1 MVMKQILL
9 LLTLLSLT
17 IVCGQ
22 HTSGGYKL
30 SLSQYGLK
38 GKVKT
43 LIEYNEYSSSK
54 RYNFNKKGQLVS
66 YQSYN
71 SKGKKVKEI
80 MFEYTDDG
88 KLKTMKSDES
98 LSVFTQLPNNVVQEA
113 VTINISGIKAG
124 ENYLYTYDNKGN
136 LLSKERK
143 AKGSYEGINYKELY
157 EYDSAGRLL
166 VKKYDLAYMKNR
178 KDSFGGNYNEKDN
191 MEVYQYDI
199 NGQLIKHTQYDSY
212 GEIEL
217 IENYKNGV
225 LVDEQKYL
233 SGNFRERTKYIYNNT
248 THQIKEEHYIGETDI
263 KPSFVRVYQLTYDKM
278 ENLILKALI
287 VEELSGE
294 VKDFKGND
302 IQIEEKR
309 EIEYYP

>member
-9 LLTLLSLT
+9 LLIFLSLT
-17 IVCGQ
+17 TVCGQ
-22 HTSGGYKL
+22 HTSGEYKL

-43 LIEYNEYSSSK
+43 LIEYKEYGSST
-54 RYNFNKKGQLVS
+54 RYYFNKKEQLVS
-66 YQSYN
+66 CQSYN
-71 SKGKKVKEI
+71 NKGEKIKEI

-88 KLKTMKSDES
+88 KLKKRKSDES

-124 ENYLYTYDNKGN
+124 ETYLYTYDNKGN
-136 LLSKERK
+136 LLFKERK

-178 KDSFGGNYNEKDN
+178 KDSFGGSYSEKDN
-191 MEVYQYDI
+191 MEVYQYDT
-199 NGQLIKHTQYDSY
+199 NGQLIKHTQYDTD
-212 GEIEL
+212 GKIEL
-217 IENYKNGV
+217 IEDYKGGV
-225 LVDEQKYL
+225 LVSKQEYIL
-233 SGNFRERTKYIYNNT
+233 GNFRERTKYIYNNT

-278 ENLILKALI
+278 GNLILKALI
-287 VEELSGE
+287 AEESSGK
-294 VKDFKGND
+294 VKNFKGND

>member
-1 MVMKQILL
+1 MKQTLL
-9 LLTLLSLT
+9 LLIFLSLT
-17 IVCGQ
+17 IVRGQ
-22 HTSGGYKL
+22 HTSGGYKPFL
-30 SLSQYGLK
+30 NQYGLK

-43 LIEYNEYSSSK
+43 LIEYNEYGSST
-54 RYNFNKKGQLVS
+54 RYYFNKKGQLVS
-66 YQSYN
+66 YQMYSSDGN
-71 SKGKKVKEI
+71 KVKEI

-178 KDSFGGNYNEKDN
+178 KNSFGGNYNEKDN
-191 MEVYQYDI
+191 MEVYQYDT
-199 NGQLIKHTQYDSY
+199 NGQLIKYTQYDTD
-212 GEIEL
+212 GKIEL
-217 IENYKNGV
+217 IEDYKGGV
-225 LVDEQKYL
+225 LVSKQEYIL
-233 SGNFRERTKYIYNNT
+233 GNFRERTKYIYNNT

-263 KPSFVRVYQLTYDKM
+263 KPSFERVYQLTYDKM
-278 ENLILKALI
+278 GNLILKVLI
-287 VEELSGE
+287 AEESSGK
-294 VKDFKGND
+294 VKKNKGED
-302 IQIEEKR
+302 IQIGEKR
-309 EIEYYP
+309 ELEYYP

>member
-1 MVMKQILL
+1 
-9 LLTLLSLT
+9 
-17 IVCGQ
+17 
-22 HTSGGYKL
+22 
-30 SLSQYGLK
+30 
-38 GKVKT
+38 
-43 LIEYNEYSSSK
+43 
-54 RYNFNKKGQLVS
+54 
-66 YQSYN
+66 
-71 SKGKKVKEI
+71 

-88 KLKTMKSDES
+88 KLKKRKSDES

-143 AKGSYEGINYKELY
+143 AKGSYDGINYKELY

-178 KDSFGGNYNEKDN
+178 KDSFGGNYNEKDS
-191 MEVYQYDI
+191 MEVYQYDT
-199 NGQLIKHTQYDSY
+199 NGQLIKHTQYDTD
-212 GEIEL
+212 GKIEL
-217 IENYKNGV
+217 IEDYQGGV
-225 LVDEQKYL
+225 LVSKQEYIL
-233 SGNFRERTKYIYNNT
+233 GNFRERTKYIYNNT

-278 ENLILKALI
+278 GNLILKALI
-287 VEELSGE
+287 AEESSGK
-294 VKDFKGND
+294 VKNFKGND

-309 EIEYYP
+309 QIEYYP

>member
-1 MVMKQILL
+1 MKQTLL
-9 LLTLLSLT
+9 LLMFLSLT
-17 IVCGQ
+17 IVLGQ
-22 HTSGGYKL
+22 HTSGGYKPFL
-30 SLSQYGLK
+30 NQYGLK

-43 LIEYNEYSSSK
+43 LIEYNEYGSST
-54 RYNFNKKGQLVS
+54 RYYFNKKGQLVS
-66 YQSYN
+66 YQTYS
-71 SKGKKVKEI
+71 SDGSKVKEI

-98 LSVFTQLPNNVVQEA
+98 LSVFTQLPNNVLQET
-113 VTINISGIKAG
+113 VTVNISGIKAG
-124 ENYLYTYDNKGN
+124 ETYLYTYDSKGN

-143 AKGSYEGINYKELY
+143 AKGGYDGINYKELY

-166 VKKYDLAYMKNR
+166 VKKYDLAYMKKR

-191 MEVYQYDI
+191 MEVYQYDT
-199 NGQLIKHTQYDSY
+199 NRQLKKHTQYDTD
-212 GEIEL
+212 GKIEL
-217 IENYKNGV
+217 IEDYKGGV
-225 LVDEQKYL
+225 LVSKQEYIL
-233 SGNFRERTKYIYNNT
+233 GNFRGRTKYIYNNT

-278 ENLILKALI
+278 GNLILKALI
-287 VEELSGE
+287 AEESSGK
-294 VKDFKGND
+294 VKKFKGND

>member
-1 MVMKQILL
+1 MKQTLL
-9 LLTLLSLT
+9 LLMFLSLT
-17 IVCGQ
+17 IVRGQ
-22 HTSGGYKL
+22 HTSGGYKPFL
-30 SLSQYGLK
+30 NQYGLK

-43 LIEYNEYSSSK
+43 LIEYNEYGSST
-54 RYNFNKKGQLVS
+54 RYYFNKKGQLVR
-66 YQSYN
+66 YQTYSSDGN
-71 SKGKKVKEI
+71 KVKEI

-98 LSVFTQLPNNVVQEA
+98 LSVFTQLPDNVVQETLT
-113 VTINISGIKAG
+113 VNMSDIKAG
-124 ENYLYTYDNKGN
+124 ETYLYTYDSKGN

-143 AKGSYEGINYKELY
+143 AKRGYDGINYKELY
-157 EYDSAGRLL
+157 EYDSTGRLL

-191 MEVYQYDI
+191 MEVYQYDT

-248 THQIKEEHYIGETDI
+248 THQIKEEYYIGETDI

-278 ENLILKALI
+278 GNLILKALI
-287 VEELSGE
+287 AEESSGK
-294 VKDFKGND
+294 VKNFKGND

-309 EIEYYP
+309 ELEYYP

>member
-1 MVMKQILL
+1 MTMKQTLL
-9 LLTLLSLT
+9 LLMFLSLT
-17 IVCGQ
+17 IVRGQ
-22 HTSGGYKL
+22 HTSGGYKPFL
-30 SLSQYGLK
+30 NQYGLK

-43 LIEYNEYSSSK
+43 LIEYNEYGSST
-54 RYNFNKKGQLVS
+54 RYYFNKKGQLVS
-66 YQSYN
+66 YQTYS
-71 SKGKKVKEI
+71 SDGSKVKEI

-98 LSVFTQLPNNVVQEA
+98 LSVFTQLPDNVVQETLT
-113 VTINISGIKAG
+113 VNMSDIKAG
-124 ENYLYTYDNKGN
+124 ETYLYTYDSKGN

-143 AKGSYEGINYKELY
+143 AKRGYDGINYKELY
-157 EYDSAGRLL
+157 EYDSTGRLL

-191 MEVYQYDI
+191 MEVYQYDT

-248 THQIKEEHYIGETDI
+248 THQIKEEYYIGETDI

-278 ENLILKALI
+278 GNLILKALI
-287 VEELSGE
+287 AEESSGK
-294 VKDFKGND
+294 VKNFKGND

-309 EIEYYP
+309 ELEYYP

>member
-1 MVMKQILL
+1 MKQTLL
-9 LLTLLSLT
+9 LLIFLSLT
-17 IVCGQ
+17 IVRGQ
-22 HTSGGYKL
+22 HTSGGYKPFL
-30 SLSQYGLK
+30 NQYGLK

-43 LIEYNEYSSSK
+43 LIEYNEYGSST
-54 RYNFNKKGQLVS
+54 RYYFNKKGQLVS
-66 YQSYN
+66 YQTYSSDGN
-71 SKGKKVKEI
+71 KVKEI

-178 KDSFGGNYNEKDN
+178 KNSFGGNYNEKDS
-191 MEVYQYDI
+191 MEVYQYDT
-199 NGQLIKHTQYDSY
+199 NGQLIKYTQYDTD
-212 GEIEL
+212 GKIEL
-217 IENYKNGV
+217 IEDYKG
-225 LVDEQKYL
+225 EISIRSKE
-233 SGNFRERTKYIYNNT
+233 GKGT
-248 THQIKEEHYIGETDI
+248 TLMI
-263 KPSFVRVYQLTYDKM
+263 
-278 ENLILKALI
+278 ILPT
-287 VEELSGE
+287 
-294 VKDFKGND
+294 NM
-302 IQIEEKR
+302 
-309 EIEYYP
+309 

>member
-1 MVMKQILL
+1 MKQTLL
-9 LLTLLSLT
+9 LLIFLSLT
-17 IVCGQ
+17 IVRGQ
-22 HTSGGYKL
+22 HTSGGYKPFL
-30 SLSQYGLK
+30 NQYGLK

-43 LIEYNEYSSSK
+43 LIEYNEYGSST
-54 RYNFNKKGQLVS
+54 RYYFNKKGQLVS
-66 YQSYN
+66 YQMYSSDGN
-71 SKGKKVKEI
+71 KVKEI

-178 KDSFGGNYNEKDN
+178 KNSFGGNYNEKDS
-191 MEVYQYDI
+191 MEVYQYDT
-199 NGQLIKHTQYDSY
+199 NGQLIKYTQYDTD
-212 GEIEL
+212 GKIEL
-217 IENYKNGV
+217 IEDYKGGV
-225 LVDEQKYL
+225 LVSKQEYIL
-233 SGNFRERTKYIYNNT
+233 GNFRERTKYIYNNT

-263 KPSFVRVYQLTYDKM
+263 KPSFERVYQLTYDKM
-278 ENLILKALI
+278 GNLILKVLI
-287 VEELSGE
+287 AEESSGK
-294 VKDFKGND
+294 VKNFKGND

-309 EIEYYP
+309 ELEYYP

>member
-1 MVMKQILL
+1 MKQTLL
-9 LLTLLSLT
+9 LLIFLSLT
-17 IVCGQ
+17 IVRGQ
-22 HTSGGYKL
+22 HTSGGYKPFL
-30 SLSQYGLK
+30 NQYGLK

-43 LIEYNEYSSSK
+43 LIEYNEYGSST
-54 RYNFNKKGQLVS
+54 RYYFNKKGQLVS
-66 YQSYN
+66 YQTYSSDGN
-71 SKGKKVKEI
+71 KVKEI

-178 KDSFGGNYNEKDN
+178 KDSFGGSYSEKDN
-191 MEVYQYDI
+191 MEVYQYDT
-199 NGQLIKHTQYDSY
+199 NGQLIKHTQYDTD
-212 GEIEL
+212 GKIEL
-217 IENYKNGV
+217 IEDYKGGV
-225 LVDEQKYL
+225 LVSKQEYIL
-233 SGNFRERTKYIYNNT
+233 GNFRGRTKYIYDNT
-248 THQIKEEHYIGETDI
+248 THRIKEEHYIGETDI

-278 ENLILKALI
+278 GNLILKALI
-287 VEELSGE
+287 AEESSGK
-294 VKDFKGND
+294 VKKNKGED
-302 IQIEEKR
+302 IQIGEKR
-309 EIEYYP
+309 ELEYYP

>member
-1 MVMKQILL
+1 MKQTLL
-9 LLTLLSLT
+9 LLIFLSLT
-17 IVCGQ
+17 IVRGQ
-22 HTSGGYKL
+22 HTSGGYKPFL
-30 SLSQYGLK
+30 NQYGLK

-43 LIEYNEYSSSK
+43 LIEYKEYGSST
-54 RYNFNKKGQLVS
+54 RYYFNKKEQLVS
-66 YQSYN
+66 CQSYN
-71 SKGKKVKEI
+71 NKGEKIKEI

-88 KLKTMKSDES
+88 KLKKRKSDES

-124 ENYLYTYDNKGN
+124 ETYLYTYDNKGN

-178 KDSFGGNYNEKDN
+178 KDSFGGSYSEKDN
-191 MEVYQYDI
+191 MEVYQYDT
-199 NGQLIKHTQYDSY
+199 NGQLKKHTQYDTD
-212 GEIEL
+212 GKIEL
-217 IENYKNGV
+217 IEDYKGGV
-225 LVDEQKYL
+225 LVSKQEYIL
-233 SGNFRERTKYIYNNT
+233 GNFRERTKYIYNNT

-278 ENLILKALI
+278 GNLILKALI
-287 VEELSGE
+287 AEESSGK
-294 VKDFKGND
+294 VKNFKGND

>member
-1 MVMKQILL
+1 MKQILL

-88 KLKTMKSDES
+88 KLKMMKSDES
-98 LSVFTQLPNNVVQEA
+98 LSVFTQLPDNVVQET
-113 VTINISGIKAG
+113 VTVNISGIKAG
-124 ENYLYTYDNKGN
+124 EIYLYTYDSKGN

-143 AKGSYEGINYKELY
+143 AKGDYDGINYKELY

>member
-1 MVMKQILL
+1 MKQTLL
-9 LLTLLSLT
+9 LLMFLSLT
-17 IVCGQ
+17 IVRGQ
-22 HTSGGYKL
+22 HTSGGYKPFL
-30 SLSQYGLK
+30 NQYGLK
-38 GKVKT
+38 GKVKM
-43 LIEYNEYSSSK
+43 LIEYNEYGSST
-54 RYNFNKKGQLVS
+54 RYYFNKKGQLVS
-66 YQSYN
+66 YQTYSSDGN
-71 SKGKKVKEI
+71 KVKEI

-98 LSVFTQLPNNVVQEA
+98 LSVFTQLPDNVVQETLT
-113 VTINISGIKAG
+113 VNISGIKAG
-124 ENYLYTYDNKGN
+124 ETYLYTYDSKGN

-143 AKGSYEGINYKELY
+143 AKGGYDGINYKELY
-157 EYDSAGRLL
+157 EYDSTGRLL

-191 MEVYQYDI
+191 MEVYQYDT

-217 IENYKNGV
+217 IENYKNSV

-248 THQIKEEHYIGETDI
+248 THQIKEEYYIGETDI

-278 ENLILKALI
+278 GNLILKALI
-287 VEELSGE
+287 AEESSGK
-294 VKDFKGND
+294 VKNFKGND

-309 EIEYYP
+309 ELEYYP

>member
-1 MVMKQILL
+1 MKQTLL
-9 LLTLLSLT
+9 LLIFLSLT
-17 IVCGQ
+17 IVRGQ
-22 HTSGGYKL
+22 HTSGGYKPFL
-30 SLSQYGLK
+30 NQYGLK

-43 LIEYNEYSSSK
+43 LIEYNEYGSST
-54 RYNFNKKGQLVS
+54 RYYFNKKGQLVS
-66 YQSYN
+66 YQTYSSDGN
-71 SKGKKVKEI
+71 KVKEI

-178 KDSFGGNYNEKDN
+178 KNSFGGNYNEKDS
-191 MEVYQYDI
+191 MEVYQYDT
-199 NGQLIKHTQYDSY
+199 NGQLIKYTQYDTD
-212 GEIEL
+212 GKIEL
-217 IENYKNGV
+217 IEDYKGGV
-225 LVDEQKYL
+225 LVSKQEYIL
-233 SGNFRERTKYIYNNT
+233 GNFRERTKYIYNNT

-263 KPSFVRVYQLTYDKM
+263 KPSFERVYQLTYDKM
-278 ENLILKALI
+278 GNLILKVLI
-287 VEELSGE
+287 AEESSGK
-294 VKDFKGND
+294 VKKNKGED
-302 IQIEEKR
+302 IQIGEKR
-309 EIEYYP
+309 ELE

>member
-1 MVMKQILL
+1 MKQTLL
-9 LLTLLSLT
+9 LLMFLSLT
-17 IVCGQ
+17 IVRGQ
-22 HTSGGYKL
+22 HTSGGYKPFL
-30 SLSQYGLK
+30 NQYGLK

-43 LIEYNEYSSSK
+43 LIEYNEYGSST
-54 RYNFNKKGQLVS
+54 RYYFNKKGQLVS
-66 YQSYN
+66 YQTYSSDGN
-71 SKGKKVKEI
+71 KVKEI

-98 LSVFTQLPNNVVQEA
+98 LSVFTQLPDNVVQETLT
-113 VTINISGIKAG
+113 VNMSDIKAG
-124 ENYLYTYDNKGN
+124 ETYLYTYDSKGN

-143 AKGSYEGINYKELY
+143 AKRGYDGINYKELY
-157 EYDSAGRLL
+157 EYDSTGRLL

-191 MEVYQYDI
+191 MEVYQYDT

-278 ENLILKALI
+278 GNLILKALI
-287 VEELSGE
+287 AEESSGK
-294 VKDFKGND
+294 VKNFKGND

-309 EIEYYP
+309 ELEYYP

>member
-1 MVMKQILL
+1 MKQTLL
-9 LLTLLSLT
+9 LLIFLSLT
-17 IVCGQ
+17 IVRGQ
-22 HTSGGYKL
+22 HTSGGYKPFL
-30 SLSQYGLK
+30 NQYGLK

-43 LIEYNEYSSSK
+43 LIEYNEYGSST
-54 RYNFNKKGQLVS
+54 RYYFNKKGQLVS
-66 YQSYN
+66 YQTYSSDGN
-71 SKGKKVKEI
+71 KIKEI

-178 KDSFGGNYNEKDN
+178 KNSFGGNYNEKDS
-191 MEVYQYDI
+191 MEVYQYDT
-199 NGQLIKHTQYDSY
+199 NGQLIKYTQYDTD
-212 GEIEL
+212 GKIEL
-217 IENYKNGV
+217 IEDYKGGV
-225 LVDEQKYL
+225 LVSKQEYIL
-233 SGNFRERTKYIYNNT
+233 GNFRERTKYIYNNT

-263 KPSFVRVYQLTYDKM
+263 KPSFERVYQLTYDKM
-278 ENLILKALI
+278 GNLILKVLI
-287 VEELSGE
+287 AEESSGK
-294 VKDFKGND
+294 VKKNKGED
-302 IQIEEKR
+302 IQIGEKR
-309 EIEYYP
+309 ELEYYP

>member
-1 MVMKQILL
+1 MKQTLL
-9 LLTLLSLT
+9 LLIFLSLT
-17 IVCGQ
+17 IVRGQ
-22 HTSGGYKL
+22 HTSGGYKPFL
-30 SLSQYGLK
+30 NQYGLK

-43 LIEYNEYSSSK
+43 LIEYNEYGSST
-54 RYNFNKKGQLVS
+54 RYYFNKKGQLVS
-66 YQSYN
+66 YQTYSSDGN
-71 SKGKKVKEI
+71 KVKEI

-178 KDSFGGNYNEKDN
+178 KDSFGGSYSEKDN
-191 MEVYQYDI
+191 MEVYQYDT
-199 NGQLIKHTQYDSY
+199 NGQLIKHTQYDTD
-212 GEIEL
+212 GKIEL
-217 IENYKNGV
+217 IEDYKGGV
-225 LVDEQKYL
+225 LVSKQEYIL
-233 SGNFRERTKYIYNNT
+233 GNFRGRTKYIYNNT
-248 THQIKEEHYIGETDI
+248 THRIKEEHYIGETDI

-278 ENLILKALI
+278 GNLILKALI
-287 VEELSGE
+287 AEESSGK
-294 VKDFKGND
+294 VKKNKGED
-302 IQIEEKR
+302 IQIGEKR
-309 EIEYYP
+309 ELEYYP

>member
-43 LIEYNEYSSSK
+43 LIKYNEYGSSK

-66 YQSYN
+66 YQSYS

-98 LSVFTQLPNNVVQEA
+98 LSVFTQLPDNVAQET
-113 VTINISGIKAG
+113 VTVNISGIKAG
-124 ENYLYTYDNKGN
+124 EIYLYTYDSKGN

-143 AKGSYEGINYKELY
+143 AKGDYDGINYKELY

-166 VKKYDLAYMKNR
+166 VKKYDLAYMKKR
-178 KDSFGGNYNEKDN
+178 KKSFGGNYNEKDN
-191 MEVYQYDI
+191 MEVYQYDT

-217 IENYKNGV
+217 IENYKNGM

-248 THQIKEEHYIGETDI
+248 AHQIKEEHYIGETDI

-294 VKDFKGND
+294 VKKFKGND

>member
-1 MVMKQILL
+1 MKQTLL
-9 LLTLLSLT
+9 LLIFLSLT
-17 IVCGQ
+17 IVRGQ
-22 HTSGGYKL
+22 HTSGGYKPFL
-30 SLSQYGLK
+30 NQYGLK

-43 LIEYNEYSSSK
+43 LIEYNEYGSST
-54 RYNFNKKGQLVS
+54 RYYFNKKGQLVS
-66 YQSYN
+66 YQMYSSDGN
-71 SKGKKVKEI
+71 KVKEI

-178 KDSFGGNYNEKDN
+178 KDSFGGSYSEKDN
-191 MEVYQYDI
+191 MEVYQYDT
-199 NGQLIKHTQYDSY
+199 NGQLIKHTQYDTD
-212 GEIEL
+212 GKIEL
-217 IENYKNGV
+217 IEDYRGGV
-225 LVDEQKYL
+225 LVSKQEYIL
-233 SGNFRERTKYIYNNT
+233 GNFRERTKYIYNNT

-278 ENLILKALI
+278 GNLILKVLI
-287 VEELSGE
+287 AEESSGK
-294 VKDFKGND
+294 VKNFKGND

>member
-1 MVMKQILL
+1 MKQTLL
-9 LLTLLSLT
+9 LLIFLSLT
-17 IVCGQ
+17 IVRGQ
-22 HTSGGYKL
+22 HTSGGYKPFL
-30 SLSQYGLK
+30 NQYGLK

-43 LIEYNEYSSSK
+43 LIEYNEYGSST
-54 RYNFNKKGQLVS
+54 RYYFNKKGQLVS
-66 YQSYN
+66 YQTYSSDGN
-71 SKGKKVKEI
+71 KVKEI

-143 AKGSYEGINYKELY
+143 AKGSYDGINYKELY

-166 VKKYDLAYMKNR
+166 VKKYDLAYMKKR
-178 KDSFGGNYNEKDN
+178 KDSFGGNYNGKDN
-191 MEVYQYDI
+191 MEVYQYDT
-199 NGQLIKHTQYDSY
+199 NGQLKKHTQYDTD
-212 GEIEL
+212 GKIEL
-217 IENYKNGV
+217 IEDYKGGV
-225 LVDEQKYL
+225 LVSKQEYIL
-233 SGNFRERTKYIYNNT
+233 GNFRGRTKYIYNNT

-278 ENLILKALI
+278 GNLILKALI
-287 VEELSGE
+287 AEESSGK
-294 VKDFKGND
+294 VKNFKGND

>member
-1 MVMKQILL
+1 MKQTLL
-9 LLTLLSLT
+9 LLIFLSLT
-17 IVCGQ
+17 IVRGQ
-22 HTSGGYKL
+22 HISGGYKPFL
-30 SLSQYGLK
+30 NQYGLK

-43 LIEYNEYSSSK
+43 LIEYNEYGSST
-54 RYNFNKKGQLVS
+54 RYYFNKKGQLVS
-66 YQSYN
+66 YQTYSSDGN
-71 SKGKKVKEI
+71 KVKEI

-98 LSVFTQLPNNVVQEA
+98 LSVFTQLPNNVLQET

-124 ENYLYTYDNKGN
+124 ETYLYTYDNKGN

-178 KDSFGGNYNEKDN
+178 KNSFGGNYNEKDN
-191 MEVYQYDI
+191 MEVYQYDT
-199 NGQLIKHTQYDSY
+199 NGQLIKHTQYDTD
-212 GEIEL
+212 GKIEL
-217 IENYKNGV
+217 IEDYKGGV
-225 LVDEQKYL
+225 LVSKQEYIL
-233 SGNFRERTKYIYNNT
+233 RNFRGRTKYIYNNT

-278 ENLILKALI
+278 GNLILKALI
-287 VEELSGE
+287 AEESSGK
-294 VKDFKGND
+294 VKNFKGND